1 MQFEH
6 LNGSTLSDPEK
17 AFAIVKNVSGA
28 TISAG
33 GAIYFDTASVTDGI
47 GVSGARTGQKYLFA
61 GILEAATATSSY
73 GRAQVYGLASA
84 YLVLASTAVSA
95 VPGNQLDAVTS
106 ATYLQDFHGTAVVGS
121 SAATNVTIDNPWNF
135 VTLMSTYASVASANS
150 TPKLMTVFVRAL

>member
-6 LNGSTLSDPEK
+6 LNGTSISDPEK

-33 GAIYFDTASVTDGI
+33 GAVYFDTASVTDGI
-47 GVSGARTGQKYLFA
+47 GVSGARTGQKFLFA
-61 GILEAATATSSY
+61 GVLEGATANSSY

-84 YLVLASTAVSA
+84 YMVLASTAVSC
-95 VPGNQLDAVTS
+95 VPGNQLDSVTS
-106 ATYLQDFHGTAVVGS
+106 AAYLQDFHAV
-121 SAATNVTIDNPWNF
+121 SATSLVPTIDNPWNF
-135 VTLMSTYASVASANS
+135 VTMMSTYASAASANS

>member
-6 LNGSTLSDPEK
+6 LNGGPTGDPEK

-61 GILEAATATSSY
+61 GILESATSNSSY

-84 YLVLASTAVSA
+84 YMVLASTAVSCT
-95 VPGNQLDAVTS
+95 PGDQLNAVTS
-106 ATYLQDFHGTAVVGS
+106 ATYLQDFHGTTIQGIS
-121 SAATNVTIDNPWNF
+121 SAPTVTIDNPWNF
-135 VTLMSTYASVASANS
+135 VTMMSTYASVASANS
-150 TPKLMTVFVRAL
+150 TPKLMTVFVRAM